1 MNHWKIKPSHPAA
14 PPGFPFAI
22 VNFKDEV
29 IAWVKTKKD
38 AEFIKKADSHI
49 SRLEGD
55 STRYKR
61 LYAGRTISRR

>member
-1 MNHWKIKPSHPAA
+1 MNNWKIKSSHPDA

-22 VNFKDEV
+22 VKNDEV

-61 LYAGRTISRR
+61 LYAGQMISRR

>member
-1 MNHWKIKPSHPAA
+1 MNHWKIAPEHPDA

-22 VNFKDEV
+22 LNWKNEV
-29 IAWVKTKKD
+29 IAWVKIKKD

-61 LYAGRTISRR
+61 MYIGKTVR